1 MYGSPVYQSIELRE
15 EDMSEKFLVAWDFSK
30 KANAT
35 FYRIVRD
42 EFGTSHPGGAY
53 EMIQR
58 SVAMCRDDFTASRM
72 VALAEYFGAQVGYF
86 AIRRADL
93 NGEMLDEA
101 RAFVDRILH
110 QRLSHRGR
118 RPSAK
123 VRKRI

>member
-1 MYGSPVYQSIELRE
+1 
-15 EDMSEKFLVAWDFSK
+15 MSEKFLVAWDFSK

-58 SVAMCRDDFTASRM
+58 SVAMCCDDFTASRM
-72 VALAEYFGAQVGYF
+72 VALAEYFGAQVRYF
-86 AIRRADL
+86 AIRRTDL
-93 NGEMLDEA
+93 NGEMLDNA

-123 VRKRI
+123 ARKRI